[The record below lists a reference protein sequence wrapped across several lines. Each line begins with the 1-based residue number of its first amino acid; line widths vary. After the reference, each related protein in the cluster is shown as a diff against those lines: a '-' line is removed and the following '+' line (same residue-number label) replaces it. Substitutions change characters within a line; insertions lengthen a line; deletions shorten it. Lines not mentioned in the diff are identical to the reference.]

1 MIYEMKL
8 PDLGEDAG
16 NEATVTYWHLDD
28 GDHVEQD
35 SDLVEMSTDKAVFT
49 VPSPVTGTITE
60 IITREGETVKVGDL
74 MALIETE

>member
-35 SDLVEMSTDKAVFT
+35 NDLVEMSTDKAVFT